1 MRRRARSLAPF
12 VLLLTRYQL
21 SAWSLHGARYP
32 RTPSFHRLESIRPQA
47 FVAEIDRW
55 ELNRPRPIGF
65 SPSHSTTVELSW
77 PPRATRKNGAQEG
90 FQTFCSHTACSREA
104 WLRVLWPVRNALA
117 FPQLPNR
124 LLIGV
129 VTAALRLFSV
139 SLSFCSPSLSCV
151 TMSPAA
157 PRRHCSTRLP

>member
-1 MRRRARSLAPF
+1 MAPF

-65 SPSHSTTVELSW
+65 SPSHSTTVELS
-77 PPRATRKNGAQEG
+77 PDR
-90 FQTFCSHTACSREA
+90 
-104 WLRVLWPVRNALA
+104 RVQLERMAPKKDSKPSVPIQPVPEKRGYE
-117 FPQLPNR
+117 FFGPYVT
-124 LLIGV
+124 LL
-129 VTAALRLFSV
+129 L
-139 SLSFCSPSLSCV
+139 SPSFQLGY
-151 TMSPAA
+151 
-157 PRRHCSTRLP
+157 